1 MRVLIAVPVLLMACL
16 TDPPYHPYS
25 AQQHAQQGG
34 PAAQGPYQDPNSPSG
49 YSNHPT
55 YQTNLNGPPPGPRP
69 PPYVP
74 PANGQGG
81 VAVGP
86 SAPGAPPQPQPMG
99 GPTGVGP
106 ATGAPPPINASPTVA
121 GRYQCWVA
129 GAGMYAQ
136 SNLGLIT
143 LDFNNSYS
151 STQNTSTGTYRVD
164 GTRVL
169 FTGGP
174 LAGYVGALESNSNG
188 PLVRF
193 HAELPSDPGSQLRV
207 GDHVC
212 YLTR

>member
-1 MRVLIAVPVLLMACL
+1 MRVLIAVPVLLTACL

-25 AQQHAQQGG
+25 TQQHAQQGG
-34 PAAQGPYQDPNSPSG
+34 PTAQGPYQDPNSPSG

-55 YQTNLNGPPPGPRP
+55 YQTNLNGPPPGPQP

-74 PANGQGG
+74 PANGPGG
-81 VAVGP
+81 VTVGP
-86 SAPGAPPQPQPMG
+86 SAPGAPPQPMG

-164 GTRVL
+164 GMHVL

>member
-1 MRVLIAVPVLLMACL
+1 MV
-16 TDPPYHPYS
+16 
-25 AQQHAQQGG
+25 
-34 PAAQGPYQDPNSPSG
+34 SP
-49 YSNHPT
+49 
-55 YQTNLNGPPPGPRP
+55 
-69 PPYVP
+69 
-74 PANGQGG
+74 
-81 VAVGP
+81 
-86 SAPGAPPQPQPMG
+86 APGAPPQPT
-99 GPTGVGP
+99 TGLGP
-106 ATGAPPPINASPTVA
+106 ATGAPPPMNSAPSVA
-121 GRYQCWVA
+121 GRYQCWVS

-164 GTRVL
+164 GTHVL

-193 HAELPSDPGSQLRV
+193 RAELPSDPGTQLRV

-212 YLTR
+212 YLSR

>member
-1 MRVLIAVPVLLMACL
+1 MRVLIAVPVLLTACL

-25 AQQHAQQGG
+25 QQQHAQQGG
-34 PAAQGPYQDPNSPSG
+34 PTARGPYQDPNSPSG
-49 YSNHPT
+49 YSNNPT
-55 YQTNLNGPPPGPRP
+55 YQTNLNRPPPGPQA
-69 PPYVP
+69 PPYVA

-81 VAVGP
+81 VTVGP
-86 SAPGAPPQPQPMG
+86 SAPGAPPQPMG

-106 ATGAPPPINASPTVA
+106 ATGAPPPINASPSVA
-121 GRYQCWVA
+121 GRYQCWVS

-164 GTRVL
+164 GTHVL

-193 HAELPSDPGSQLRV
+193 RAELPSDPGSQLRV

-212 YLTR
+212 YLSR